1 MATKQLHIGSFKHQR
16 RVMKSVLEVSIHVGS
31 WKALL
36 KEKNWRN
43 RARQHPRRKHLT
55 GAVTDAI
62 DADALRRDDLLSDTD
77 KLATCA

>member
-1 MATKQLHIGSFKHQR
+1 MCCLSDKKGQSSSQG
-16 RVMKSVLEVSIHVGS
+16 
-31 WKALL
+31 
-36 KEKNWRN
+36 KNWRS

-55 GAVTDAI
+55 GAVTDAV